1 MKKKKFTEEELN
13 ALSLEIENWDPDDVK
28 FLSEEE
34 CQITRAMISQTAA
47 HDNLVQAIQ
56 DARNAG
62 ISWAKVAKLIGV
74 TPQAA
79 HKRYGPLI
87 LRCEKAPDFSGAFLF

>member
-1 MKKKKFTEEELN
+1 MKKKKFTAEELE
-13 ALSLEIENWDPDDVK
+13 ALSLKIENWDPQEVK

-34 CQITRAMISQTAA
+34 CQITRAMISSTSAQ
-47 HDNLVQAIQ
+47 DNLVKAIQ

-62 ISWAKVAKLIGV
+62 VSWAKVAKLIGV

-79 HKRYGPLI
+79 HKRYAPLMSDNA
-87 LRCEKAPDFSGAFLF
+87 KAS